1 VLIDCNTD
9 GDGRLDEDA
18 QFDVDVYA
26 YAIGAIDAAADRL
39 ARVMRESSESGGLR
53 NAAQAALDWIEAQPH
68 PRMLGAFDTA
78 EQLRA
83 ALAEQEDVPEVCFG
97 KSVEESRMTFQTP
110 QPSMPDEPVALLHT
124 GAMFGN
130 ERDEYEFEVNG
141 HERLER
147 FCDQHPD
154 QKILLFAHPPRR
166 EWRGLTDEEIK
177 DLAYDGRLVLDLAR
191 AIEEALRRKNHD

>member
-1 VLIDCNTD
+1 MTNDQKEAIRQALDAMASARSLLDTDRQVLIDCNTD

-83 ALAEQEDVPEVCFG
+83 ALAEQEA
-97 KSVEESRMTFQTP
+97 
-110 QPSMPDEPVALLHT
+110 EPVAWMSMSDDGSDLLSF
-124 GAMFGN
+124 AKPADDP
-130 ERDEYEFEVNG
+130 RPVPLY
-141 HERLER
+141 
-147 FCDQHPD
+147 
-154 QKILLFAHPPRR
+154 AHPPSS
-166 EWRGLTDEEIK
+166 ELTDWIDTPEEV
-177 DLAYDGRLVLDLAR
+177 RP
-191 AIEEALRRKNHD
+191 